1 MTETTDF
8 QRLMQGVI
16 PYLAIDGAEKAAE
29 LYRDAFAARQV
40 GQTVKGQDGRVMNIM
55 LEING
60 GTLML
65 SDPFPEAA
73 DMPAAQAA
81 TSQGLTLQLIVADAD
96 GWWQRAV
103 DAGCKGTHPVKLEF
117 WGDRY
122 GRVRDPFGLD
132 WAFNEPGPGR
142 RPE

>member
-1 MTETTDF
+1 MTETNDF

-16 PYLAIDGAEKAAE
+16 PYLAIDGAEKAAAF
-29 LYRDAFAARQV
+29 YKDAFAARKI

-60 GTLML
+60 GVMMM
-65 SDPFPEAA
+65 SDPFPEANV
-73 DMPAAQAA
+73 PAAQPA
-81 TSQGLTLQLIVADAD
+81 TSQGLTLQLVVADAD
-96 GWWQRAV
+96 GWWARAV
-103 DAGCKGTHPVKLEF
+103 KAGCEGTQPVKLEF

-142 RPE
+142 NPA